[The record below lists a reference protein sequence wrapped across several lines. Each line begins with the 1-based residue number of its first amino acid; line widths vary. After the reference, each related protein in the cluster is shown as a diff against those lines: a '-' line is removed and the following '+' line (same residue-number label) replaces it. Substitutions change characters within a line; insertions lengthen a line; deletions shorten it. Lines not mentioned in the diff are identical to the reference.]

1 MPKGHADPAELE
13 DSQIEMPKAE
23 TQIIRAEIEESKG
36 LAPTNKQRKKK
47 QRKKKQTKKKLNKT
61 ILNED
66 APLVEPIDYTEGIKP
81 LASK

>member
-23 TQIIRAEIEESKG
+23 TQIIRAGIEESKG
-36 LAPTNKQRKKK
+36 LAPKNK